1 MYLFI
6 IKRYINYLNMDVYFM
21 DVTNI
26 ERDMVNIDEPDE
38 IIMLYRE
45 KAKILY
51 DLLANIKKI
60 YGELSSSFSSLV
72 NPDHNNTNSYI
83 VTNKENLNPNDVD
96 NTFKINKIR
105 DIVDVLVKIHDYIN
119 NELFKEFEINLSTYK
134 IIKNE
139 MMDRYLDDTE
149 NNLYIKKHYKELE
162 KQKTIEYFETKVIP
176 VIEIAEEALKQ
187 KGGRRNKL
195 NHADMNMKEIKE
207 LCKANEI
214 KLSKTENN
222 KRVVYTKKELITKL
236 KRKKLL

>member
-6 IKRYINYLNMDVYFM
+6 ITRYINYLNM

-51 DLLANIKKI
+51 DLLANIKKK
-60 YGELSSSFSSLV
+60 YSELSSSFSSLI
-72 NPDHNNTNSYI
+72 NPDHNNINSYI

-105 DIVDVLVKIHDYIN
+105 DIVDVLVKIHDFIN
-119 NELFKEFEINLSTYK
+119 KELLKEFKINLITYK
-134 IIKNE
+134 IEKNE
-139 MMDRYLDDTE
+139 MMSRYLDDTE

-176 VIEIAEEALKQ
+176 VIEFAEEALNQ

-195 NHADMNMKEIKE
+195 NHADMNMKDIKE
-207 LCKANEI
+207 LCKANQI

-236 KRKKLL
+236 KRKKVI